1 MVLTVGALGA
11 YMWVTRPAALRLR
24 LERLFSG
31 FDLRVERVASI
42 SFSPWRGLE
51 VSGLVLDGEEH
62 LSSPARGDRPGRHL
76 LRVPHAQVEV
86 DLPRL
91 LTGRFRA
98 RRVRLDS
105 PVMAVVWPPLDQLQ
119 RGSARR
125 RFRFSAWRCSPAS
138 LPEIIIDDAD
148 VSVFVDHAGHLE
160 LQGRW
165 VVDGR
170 GHMTGTATKRLYALR
185 LWQVGGALKAGRSG
199 LLAGLRWCG
208 TSLDVTL
215 GWADLAVV
223 QRLLPASWRQ
233 YLDGYGLSG
242 QVRVSGLTFGPEGL
256 RRAEVELADLAL
268 CLPMETD
275 PALPPEQHYA
285 RLSKFAGTI
294 RFSPVAQRGPVGG
307 LLRGDVDVK
316 LRGNFRAAPAQLDA
330 HVSDL
335 ALTSLSPVGTGAREN
350 GGLGETTKTV
360 GLTAAGFQ
368 ATLVI
373 DGLDLPTLRRDPAF
387 ARSPRLPGVVRSS
400 LRKYNASGPV
410 VLRLELAGARAAQ
423 PADAV
428 RESPTTRPRRRW
440 TLRYR
445 GELRAR
451 GVRCAYYRFPYV
463 VEDLRGTLR
472 FSNDGVVIE
481 NLRGH
486 HGAATIYADGRLND
500 SSSETGFDLVFR
512 ATNVPTDH
520 DLYAALPPEYRK
532 LWDNASPV
540 ALCDVRTTMH
550 REQGDPAT
558 GSRPTR
564 IVVDARLLSGSLCL
578 GDDRLENV
586 CGTVHIADKRV
597 ELHDLSGFL
606 DGAFVSIDGRLD
618 SEGRGGATGYDLH
631 VEAAGMPVRRVSRVR
646 TRGGDEIGAI
656 RFDGVGDVWANLR
669 SSDQGGNHYTAHIT
683 EGTLYG
689 FDGTPGWR
697 HTTGWVTIDGRR
709 QTLRAVTAR
718 REGGTIE
725 VAGALPARL
734 GHEHP
739 VTLSLRA
746 EDADLD
752 DLLRRLVPGKWARLR
767 ETLGLGGRGTLAVAF
782 HPRNDARG
790 TVQQAA
796 DFELHAERMRP
807 KPVPLD
813 LRDVEATLSLSA
825 AGFEL
830 SQARARYGPEGVVE
844 VSGKGGWEGDA
855 AWSDVRIDARDVDLS
870 ANFVEAMPSP
880 LAGLLRRLS
889 PRGRARIALDQL
901 RMRGSDRRS
910 WDVIGSVAF
919 ENARMDL
926 GVALTK
932 ATGRVRG
939 RCIVRPDGRVALA
952 ADFEIDGGKLDGRP
966 IERWAGQIVRKAG
979 DPLVRLTDVRG
990 RFCEGEVSG
999 FVNVHPDTREY
1010 ELSFDVRDVSL
1021 ALFLA
1026 GKDTKTGQGRIDGH
1040 VFVRGRSDD
1049 PATRVGGGELR
1060 IRGASLLSSR
1070 VTRSVVEASRK
1081 GRRPLGTD
1089 VDQAIVRFV
1098 WEGDEMKFTHLDI
1111 QSRTQRMIGEGSWNT
1126 RTGAIALTLVGAT
1139 PRGAVRVF
1147 PLTQVFEA
1155 TGQELVQ
1162 YRVRGTI
1169 KHPRVTV
1176 EPLHNLTEPLRRLL
1190 QGSNGG

>member
-1 MVLTVGALGA
+1 
-11 YMWVTRPAALRLR
+11 
-24 LERLFSG
+24 
-31 FDLRVERVASI
+31 
-42 SFSPWRGLE
+42 
-51 VSGLVLDGEEH
+51 
-62 LSSPARGDRPGRHL
+62 
-76 LRVPHAQVEV
+76 
-86 DLPRL
+86 
-91 LTGRFRA
+91 
-98 RRVRLDS
+98 
-105 PVMAVVWPPLDQLQ
+105 
-119 RGSARR
+119 
-125 RFRFSAWRCSPAS
+125 
-138 LPEIIIDDAD
+138 
-148 VSVFVDHAGHLE
+148 
-160 LQGRW
+160 
-165 VVDGR
+165 
-170 GHMTGTATKRLYALR
+170 
-185 LWQVGGALKAGRSG
+185 
-199 LLAGLRWCG
+199 
-208 TSLDVTL
+208 
-215 GWADLAVV
+215 
-223 QRLLPASWRQ
+223 
-233 YLDGYGLSG
+233 
-242 QVRVSGLTFGPEGL
+242 
-256 RRAEVELADLAL
+256 
-268 CLPMETD
+268 
-275 PALPPEQHYA
+275 
-285 RLSKFAGTI
+285 
-294 RFSPVAQRGPVGG
+294 
-307 LLRGDVDVK
+307 
-316 LRGNFRAAPAQLDA
+316 
-330 HVSDL
+330 
-335 ALTSLSPVGTGAREN
+335 
-350 GGLGETTKTV
+350 
-360 GLTAAGFQ
+360 
-368 ATLVI
+368 
-373 DGLDLPTLRRDPAF
+373 
-387 ARSPRLPGVVRSS
+387 
-400 LRKYNASGPV
+400 
-410 VLRLELAGARAAQ
+410 
-423 PADAV
+423 
-428 RESPTTRPRRRW
+428 
-440 TLRYR
+440 
-445 GELRAR
+445 
-451 GVRCAYYRFPYV
+451 
-463 VEDLRGTLR
+463 
-472 FSNDGVVIE
+472 
-481 NLRGH
+481 
-486 HGAATIYADGRLND
+486 
-500 SSSETGFDLVFR
+500 
-512 ATNVPTDH
+512 
-520 DLYAALPPEYRK
+520 
-532 LWDNASPV
+532 
-540 ALCDVRTTMH
+540 
-550 REQGDPAT
+550 
-558 GSRPTR
+558 
-564 IVVDARLLSGSLCL
+564 
-578 GDDRLENV
+578 
-586 CGTVHIADKRV
+586 
-597 ELHDLSGFL
+597 
-606 DGAFVSIDGRLD
+606 
-618 SEGRGGATGYDLH
+618 
-631 VEAAGMPVRRVSRVR
+631 
-646 TRGGDEIGAI
+646 
-656 RFDGVGDVWANLR
+656 
-669 SSDQGGNHYTAHIT
+669 
-683 EGTLYG
+683 
-689 FDGTPGWR
+689 
-697 HTTGWVTIDGRR
+697 
-709 QTLRAVTAR
+709 
-718 REGGTIE
+718 
-725 VAGALPARL
+725 
-734 GHEHP
+734 
-739 VTLSLRA
+739 
-746 EDADLD
+746 
-752 DLLRRLVPGKWARLR
+752 
-767 ETLGLGGRGTLAVAF
+767 LAVAF

-1190 QGSNGG
+1190 QGSNGR